1 MIGAFPRRLGPDL
14 CEACVKCLPAAWRVE
29 SDLSTLELET
39 PPPRFDRRSR
49 SPAANAPRPRWARHE
64 LNVALCVPLG
74 GSAGLWGPSALAC
87 AELAVAE
94 LNAASGMAGRAC
106 RLITVNAAD
115 NDASIEAN
123 LLDLVGSGEVD
134 ALVGLHT
141 SAVRQRIVRAV
152 GGRLPFVY
160 TPLYEGGE
168 RTPGVFAIGETTAQ
182 QLRPVIAWLS
192 QRKRPKRWYFVGNDY
207 VWPHVA
213 HRVARGCV
221 SDCGGA
227 VVGEKFLPFG
237 TTDYSEVLD
246 QIRRLRCDAV
256 MLSLIGQDEVDF
268 NRAFGRAGLSAAA
281 LRLSSVI
288 AENELLGIG
297 AENTENLFVTAGYFA
312 DLQTD
317 ANLAFKERYHALFG
331 RRAPTLNTFGQS
343 TYEGIHFLA
352 SVFGAARD
360 DTQPW
365 RQLGRRPLD
374 HQSARDVGVTSA
386 GTRRLPIYLAQA
398 EGHLFRLIA
407 RL

>member
-1 MIGAFPRRLGPDL
+1 
-14 CEACVKCLPAAWRVE
+14 V
-29 SDLSTLELET
+29 STLEWEA
-39 PPPRFDRRSR
+39 PVPRLDRRIAK
-49 SPAANAPRPRWARHE
+49 PAGHPLRPRWARRE

-74 GSAGLWGPSALAC
+74 GSAGN
-87 AELAVAE
+87 E
-94 LNAASGMAGRAC
+94 C

-115 NDASIEAN
+115 NDPTIEAN
-123 LLDLVGSGEVD
+123 LLELVDSGDVD

-152 GGRLPFVY
+152 GGRLPFIY

-168 RTPGVFAIGETTAQ
+168 RTPGVFAIGETTRQ

-192 QRKRPKRWYFVGNDY
+192 ERKRPKRWYFVGNDY

-213 HRVARGCV
+213 HRVARRCV

-227 VVGEKFLPFG
+227 VMGETFLPFG

-268 NRAFGRAGLSAAA
+268 NRAFGRAGLAGAA

-297 AENTENLFVTAGYFA
+297 AENTENLYVTAGYFA
-312 DLQTD
+312 DLDTD
-317 ANLAFKERYHALFG
+317 ANLAFKERYHTRFG
-331 RRAPTLNTFGQS
+331 ARAPTLNTFGQS
-343 TYEGIHFLA
+343 TYEGVHFLA
-352 SVFGAARD
+352 SVFESARGG
-360 DTQPW
+360 PASW
-365 RQLGRRPLD
+365 EQLGRRPLGY
-374 HQSARDVGVTSA
+374 QSARDVDVSA
-386 GTRRLPIYLAQA
+386 AGGRRLPIYLAQA

>member
-1 MIGAFPRRLGPDL
+1 
-14 CEACVKCLPAAWRVE
+14 
-29 SDLSTLELET
+29 LSTLELEA
-39 PPPRFDRRSR
+39 PVPRLARHAGR
-49 SPAANAPRPRWARHE
+49 PEGNTQRPRWARQE

-74 GSAGLWGPSALAC
+74 GSAGLWGPSALAS

-94 LNAASGMAGRAC
+94 LNAAAGLAGRAC

-115 NDASIEAN
+115 NDPAIEAT
-123 LLDLVGSGEVD
+123 LIELVDSGDVD

-182 QLRPVIAWLS
+182 QLRPVINWLS
-192 QRKRPKRWYFVGNDY
+192 ERRRPKRWYFVGNDY

-213 HRVARGCV
+213 HRTGRSCV
-221 SDCGGA
+221 KACGA
-227 VVGEKFLPFG
+227 DVVGECFLPFG
-237 TTDYSEVLD
+237 TTDYSGVLD
-246 QIRRLRCDAV
+246 EIRRLRCDAV

-268 NRAFGRAGLSAAA
+268 NRAFGRAGLATGA

-297 AENTENLFVTAGYFA
+297 AENTENLYVTAGYFA
-312 DLQTD
+312 DLDTD
-317 ANLAFKERYHALFG
+317 ANLAFKERYQSRFG
-331 RRAPTLNTFGQS
+331 ARAPTLNTFGQS
-343 TYEGIHFLA
+343 TYEGVHFLA
-352 SVFGAARD
+352 SIFES
-360 DTQPW
+360 TQAGPVSW
-365 RQLGRRPLD
+365 QELARRPIGHL
-374 HQSARDVGVTSA
+374 SARDVGVSA
-386 GTRRLPIYLAQA
+386 AAERRPPIYLAQA
-398 EGHLFRLIA
+398 DGHLFRVIA

>member
-1 MIGAFPRRLGPDL
+1 M
-14 CEACVKCLPAAWRVE
+14 
-29 SDLSTLELET
+29 STLEWEA
-39 PPPRFDRRSR
+39 PVPRLDRRIAK
-49 SPAANAPRPRWARHE
+49 PAGHPLRPRWARRE

-74 GSAGLWGPSALAC
+74 GSAGIWGPSALAS

-94 LNAASGMAGRAC
+94 LNSGAGLAGHEC

-115 NDASIEAN
+115 NDPTIEAN
-123 LLDLVGSGEVD
+123 LLELVDSGDVD

-152 GGRLPFVY
+152 GGRLPFIY

-168 RTPGVFAIGETTAQ
+168 RTPGVFAIGETTRQ

-192 QRKRPKRWYFVGNDY
+192 ERKRPKRWYFVGNDY

-213 HRVARGCV
+213 HRVARRCV

-227 VVGEKFLPFG
+227 VMGETFLPFG

-268 NRAFGRAGLSAAA
+268 NRAFGRAGLAGAA

-297 AENTENLFVTAGYFA
+297 AENTENLYVTAGYFA
-312 DLQTD
+312 DLDTD
-317 ANLAFKERYHALFG
+317 ANLAFKERYHTRFG
-331 RRAPTLNTFGQS
+331 ARAPTLNTFGQS
-343 TYEGIHFLA
+343 TYEGVHFLA
-352 SVFGAARD
+352 SVFESARSD
-360 DTQPW
+360 PGSW
-365 RQLGRRPLD
+365 EQLGRRPLGY
-374 HQSARDVGVTSA
+374 QSARDVDVSA
-386 GTRRLPIYLAQA
+386 AGGRRLPIYLAQA

>member
-1 MIGAFPRRLGPDL
+1 M
-14 CEACVKCLPAAWRVE
+14 
-29 SDLSTLELET
+29 STLELEA
-39 PPPRFDRRSR
+39 PVARPARGAGPAVRNPR
-49 SPAANAPRPRWARHE
+49 RPRWAGQE

-74 GSAGLWGPSALAC
+74 GSAGLWGPSALAS

-94 LNAASGMAGRAC
+94 LNAATGLAGRPC

-115 NDASIEAN
+115 NDPAIEST
-123 LLDLVGSGEVD
+123 LLELVDSGDVD

-168 RTPGVFAIGETTAQ
+168 RTPGVFAIGETTTQ
-182 QLRPVIAWLS
+182 QLRPVIHWLS
-192 QRKRPKRWYFVGNDY
+192 ERKRPKRWYFVGNDY

-213 HRVARGCV
+213 HRVGRACV
-221 SDCGGA
+221 VASGA
-227 VVGEKFLPFG
+227 EVVGECFLPFG
-237 TTDYSEVLD
+237 TTDYGSVLD

-268 NRAFGRAGLSAAA
+268 NRAFGRAGLASGA

-297 AENTENLFVTAGYFA
+297 AENTENLYVAAGYFA
-312 DLQTD
+312 DLDTD
-317 ANLAFKERYHALFG
+317 ANLAFKERYLARFG
-331 RRAPTLNTFGQS
+331 ARAPTLNTFGQS

-352 SVFGAARD
+352 SLFGTTHAGP
-360 DTQPW
+360 QSW
-365 RQLGRRPLD
+365 EQLARRPLG
-374 HQSARDVGVTSA
+374 HLSARDVGVSA
-386 GTRRLPIYLAQA
+386 AATRRPPIYLAQA
-398 EGHLFRLIA
+398 DGHLFRVIA

>member
-1 MIGAFPRRLGPDL
+1 MLTLDLEAPAPQTERQIGRAVGN
-14 CEACVKCLPAAWRVE
+14 
-29 SDLSTLELET
+29 TM
-39 PPPRFDRRSR
+39 
-49 SPAANAPRPRWARHE
+49 RPRWARRE

-74 GSAGLWGPSALAC
+74 GSAGIWGPSALAS

-94 LNAASGMAGRAC
+94 LNSGAGLAGREC

-115 NDASIEAN
+115 NDPTIEAN
-123 LLDLVGSGEVD
+123 LLELVDSGDVD

-168 RTPGVFAIGETTAQ
+168 RTPGVFAIGETTRQ

-192 QRKRPKRWYFVGNDY
+192 ERKRPKRWYFVGNDY

-213 HRVARGCV
+213 HRVARRCV

-227 VVGEKFLPFG
+227 VMGEKFLPFG

-246 QIRRLRCDAV
+246 QIRRLHCDAV

-268 NRAFGRAGLSAAA
+268 NRAFGRAGLAGAA

-297 AENTENLFVTAGYFA
+297 AENTENLYVTAGYFA
-312 DLQTD
+312 DLDTD
-317 ANLAFKERYHALFG
+317 ANLAFKERYHARFG
-331 RRAPTLNTFGQS
+331 VRAPTLNTFGQS
-343 TYEGIHFLA
+343 TYEGVHFLA
-352 SVFGAARD
+352 SVFESARGG
-360 DTQPW
+360 PASW
-365 RQLGRRPLD
+365 EQLGRRPLGY
-374 HQSARDVGVTSA
+374 QSARDVDVSA
-386 GTRRLPIYLAQA
+386 SGGRRLPIYLAQA